1 MDSHCLCHIRDI
13 CQALAHVE
21 ADLQRLA
28 GVNLNEAMLL
38 CLLTQEECLL
48 AGEISERLHLTR
60 SNTSKVIASLEAKG
74 LVSRERCEHD
84 SRCQRFRITP
94 QGEET
99 IARVHCD
106 MVTVPPILVSQD
118 QPAVALP

>member
-13 CQALAHVE
+13 YQALIHFE
-21 ADLQRLA
+21 SDLQHVA

-48 AGEISERLHLTR
+48 AGEIADRLHLTR

-74 LVSRERCEHD
+74 LVVRERCEHD
-84 SRCQRFRITP
+84 SRCQRFRITS
-94 QGEET
+94 QGEKMMEQ
-99 IARVHCD
+99 VHCD
-106 MVTVPPILVSQD
+106 AVQVPPILQRLGEET
-118 QPAVALP
+118 AR